1 MRLQSLHVLLLV
13 KSENT
18 CDDLSQRQERNEE
31 HWKDM
36 VLFGLCTE
44 EISIKVQIWP
54 NIWTWGE
61 SFNGY
66 TLSWICG
73 GGITSQNCQE
83 RGGARRRREKV
94 SISLA
99 LSLIVQLS
107 FPPVC

>member
-54 NIWTWGE
+54 NIWTWGKVLTA
-61 SFNGY
+61 
-66 TLSWICG
+66 TLCHGFVAAALRVKIAKKGEEQEG
-73 GGITSQNCQE
+73 GG
-83 RGGARRRREKV
+83 KK
-94 SISLA
+94 
-99 LSLIVQLS
+99 
-107 FPPVC
+107 FPFLWLYL